1 MNMTEDKDRLTRDI
15 ADAVRDIAAKRETMS
30 RWEAEYSKKRKRKGI
45 LLTIAASAACVAV
58 VAAIRLTSGGGQ
70 PTPPSA
76 FRSGLFYDAVLE
88 RIDSLISVGE
98 TAQAADSIVAVRQG
112 MTEDTLRRFP
122 GDHSKRER
130 EAIDYERL
138 LVNDV
143 LTRLDELENKLK
155 DNE

>member
-1 MNMTEDKDRLTRDI
+1 MDNEDKLTEGI

-30 RWEAEYSKKRKRKGI
+30 RWETEYSKKRRSARI
-45 LLTIAASAACVAV
+45 LLTVAASAACLALVVAV
-58 VAAIRLTSGGGQ
+58 RLMTGGGGLPEQ
-70 PTPPSA
+70 PV
-76 FRSGLFYDAVLE
+76 FRGGLSYDAVLE

-98 TAQAADSIVAVRQG
+98 TRQAADSIDAVRREITG
-112 MTEDTLRRFP
+112 DTLRRFT
-122 GDHSKRER
+122 GDHGKKEK

>member
-1 MNMTEDKDRLTRDI
+1 MDNEDKLTEGI

-30 RWEAEYSKKRKRKGI
+30 RWETEYSKKRRSTRI
-45 LLTIAASAACVAV
+45 LLTVAASAACLALVVAV
-58 VAAIRLTSGGGQ
+58 RLITGGGGLPEQ
-70 PTPPSA
+70 PV
-76 FRSGLFYDAVLE
+76 FRGGLSYDAVLE

-98 TAQAADSIVAVRQG
+98 TRQAADSIDAVRREITG
-112 MTEDTLRRFP
+112 DTLRRFS
-122 GDHSKRER
+122 GEHSKKEKD
-130 EAIDYERL
+130 AIDYERL